1 MYIIHEYPVIT
12 QTFVENEAEAMES
25 IGHRVTRYA
34 LHPGSGFSASW
45 PSVLSAKSA
54 LGDFRGILSL
64 LGTLGTMLLRLR
76 SIAVVLFAGAR
87 NPTDISRQVYS
98 LAHAISLSSQLR
110 SRNEDDIHLHAHFL
124 GRPLDVLTYARIL
137 LGGRVSTS
145 ATGHAADARNLVAPR
160 RFQIQV
166 EALHEVVCAS
176 ESVARLLEESTQRPA
191 SAVVHCG
198 IRPASVGSRDSD
210 SKLHLLTVAR
220 LVEKKGLFDCISAA
234 RILEENGID
243 FIWRIIGDGPLR
255 SALELDSRPLVST
268 GTIEWLGAQ
277 PSSSVHQNLNEW
289 ADVFVLPSKV
299 SSNGDVDGIP
309 VALMEAMTHGV
320 AVISSNL
327 SGIPELVSHEKTGLL
342 IDPGNVEELCS
353 AIARMKDDAFR
364 STMSHHAKLFVD
376 VEFNQAREAQKL
388 SSLITKI

>member
-1 MYIIHEYPVIT
+1 
-12 QTFVENEAEAMES
+12 
-25 IGHRVTRYA
+25 
-34 LHPGSGFSASW
+34 
-45 PSVLSAKSA
+45 
-54 LGDFRGILSL
+54 
-64 LGTLGTMLLRLR
+64 
-76 SIAVVLFAGAR
+76 
-87 NPTDISRQVYS
+87 
-98 LAHAISLSSQLR
+98 
-110 SRNEDDIHLHAHFL
+110 
-124 GRPLDVLTYARIL
+124 
-137 LGGRVSTS
+137 
-145 ATGHAADARNLVAPR
+145 
-160 RFQIQV
+160 
-166 EALHEVVCAS
+166 
-176 ESVARLLEESTQRPA
+176 
-191 SAVVHCG
+191 
-198 IRPASVGSRDSD
+198 
-210 SKLHLLTVAR
+210 

>member
-1 MYIIHEYPVIT
+1 
-12 QTFVENEAEAMES
+12 MES

-34 LHPGSGFSASW
+34 LHPGTGFSASW
-45 PSVLSAKSA
+45 PSALSAKSA
-54 LGDFRGILSL
+54 VKDFRGILSL
-64 LGTLGTMLLRLR
+64 LGTLGTVLLKLR

-87 NPTDISRQVYS
+87 NATDISRQMYA

-110 SRNEDDIHLHAHFL
+110 ARKEGDIHLHAHFL

-137 LGGRVSTS
+137 LGSRVSTS

-160 RFQIQV
+160 RFQMQV
-166 EALHEVVCAS
+166 QALHEVVCAS
-176 ESVARLLEESTQRPA
+176 KSVARLLEESTQRPA

-198 IRPASVGSRDSD
+198 IRPARGEGSRGSD

-220 LVEKKGLFDCISAA
+220 LVEKKGLFDCVSAA
-234 RILEENGID
+234 RILEENGVD

-268 GTIEWLGAQ
+268 GAIEWLGAQ
-277 PSSSVHQNLNEW
+277 PSSTVHQNLNKW

-364 STMSHHAKLFVD
+364 SIMSHHAKLFVD
-376 VEFNQAREAQKL
+376 LEFNQVREAQKL